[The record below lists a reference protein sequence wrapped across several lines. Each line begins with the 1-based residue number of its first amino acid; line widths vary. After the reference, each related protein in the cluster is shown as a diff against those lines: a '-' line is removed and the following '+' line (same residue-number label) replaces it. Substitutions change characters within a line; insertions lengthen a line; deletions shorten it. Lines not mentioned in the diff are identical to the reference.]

1 MKTTDARLPTGI
13 PATQAG
19 QVSAL
24 EGGSAPVRSAAPSL
38 QAPPTTRQPLAD
50 QANLRSTARGASSQL
65 ALRAEAQG
73 RRQGTR
79 QKRLKTDQVKELGR
93 LERPAFEQ
101 LVAQVGGILGQV
113 KSGAG
118 LQEGM
123 AQDTVWARLDEGLG
137 AHREAL
143 AAAIQHAVRGPRSQL
158 TKSGVDAMR
167 ASGTDTLML
176 QILARGKLSM
186 SIVRAE
192 MTRLSVGLRDNR
204 LEAADI
210 KKGLVTA
217 DGLLQRLALAGAPLE
232 YGFANNGPRDLLL
245 SFAASLH
252 R

>member
-1 MKTTDARLPTGI
+1 MKTSDVRRPVVTPS
-13 PATQAG
+13 TQAG
-19 QVSAL
+19 QVGPVAGP
-24 EGGSAPVRSAAPSL
+24 EGGAPAHAQTL
-38 QAPPTTRQPLAD
+38 QAPPTTRHPLAD
-50 QANLRSTARGASSQL
+50 QPNLRGTTKGPSSQVAVL
-65 ALRAEAQG
+65 ADNK

-79 QKRLKTDQVKELGR
+79 QKKLKTDAIKELGR
-93 LERPAFEQ
+93 LERPAFAR
-101 LVAQVGGILGQV
+101 LVGQIGSLLDQA
-113 KSGAG
+113 KSAAG
-118 LQEGM
+118 LAEGM
-123 AQDTVWARLDEGLG
+123 GQDEIWARLDQAMEH
-137 AHREAL
+137 HREEL
-143 AAAIQHAVRGPRSQL
+143 ATSIQQAVRGPRSQL

-167 ASGTDTLML
+167 ASGTDTLMM

-192 MTRLSVGLRDNR
+192 MTRLSKGLREGN

-232 YGFANNGPRDLLL
+232 YGYKDNGPRDLLL